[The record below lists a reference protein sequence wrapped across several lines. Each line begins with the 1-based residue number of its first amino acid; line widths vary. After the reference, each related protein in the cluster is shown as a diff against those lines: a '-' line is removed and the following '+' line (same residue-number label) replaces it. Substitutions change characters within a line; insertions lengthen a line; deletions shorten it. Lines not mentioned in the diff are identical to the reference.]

1 MIFIYNFHFFLL
13 NALFFKDFFEKSSVF
28 HKCFIILFIN
38 ISHINDNLEIFM
50 FSKRKLLVLLLFSIV
65 LISSVSAISAADA
78 NATDVQTADEE
89 NVELEQVDSNQDVLS
104 ASYSFSTLNDL
115 INGST
120 SSEIQLEDDYEF
132 RTSNDDNSL
141 TVDRDNVVIDGKGH
155 TIKGSTNTRN
165 PAYGFYVTSKNV
177 VIKNINFVNLG
188 SSYKNKDGGA
198 ISSSSLLNNLTVINC
213 TFNNCWGEWG
223 GAISHVS
230 RVDNCTFD
238 YCYGDMGGAI
248 YSSSSVKNSKFTN
261 CNALEGGAVYS
272 CTAVNCIFTNNNGGL
287 GGAGRNSGFINCTF
301 DGNSASDGGAVYQYF
316 SNNEIFNCTF
326 INNHASGSGG
336 ALYSPFSYYYVINS
350 TFENNT
356 AYNYAVSYRAH
367 LVLCSFKNNTADDGP
382 PYESGAIG
390 KPTLYSPVSL
400 YSFTCPDQVEIPINY
415 AFKWG
420 TGQNDYFKYKGEIYL
435 FNGINTTLELCEGY
449 SSTAI
454 ATCSILSGSSFIV
467 DLGKGDYNLRARQPG
482 EYSSKTYY
490 IHVYG
495 EKTSIN
501 AETNTEMYIGEDKHL
516 VVNLTGSKNN
526 PLVGFNISLKEN
538 GNVLDILTTDSNGQV
553 SFSLKNLTF
562 GNHDLYLEFSEDA
575 RHEASSLQVTVDV
588 KKFDTIIKAD
598 DISAFASED
607 IRLPVNLTDYNNNPM
622 VGYSVYLK
630 ENGNVLDKLTTD
642 GAGQVTFSLNNLSEG
657 SHSLSVEFSED
668 DAYSSSSAQVNVVI
682 NRFSTVIKADNV
694 DAFVSDDLSLLVNL
708 TDDENAPMAGYVVYL
723 KENGNVL
730 DNLTT
735 NSSGQ
740 VSFSLS
746 DISAGSHILSVEF
759 SGNRIYEGS
768 AAQVTVAIDKYNS
781 VIKAQDVEGYT
792 YQDINLIVNLTDGDN
807 KVMAGYV
814 VYLKENGVVLD
825 NLTTDDNGQVSF
837 LLNGLSEGS
846 HVLYVE
852 FMETRFYRGSSM
864 QVSAVINKFNSV
876 IKADDIT
883 AYAIEDI
890 NLLVNLTDGDNKPM
904 AGCVVYLKEN
914 GAVIA
919 NLTTDNAGQVRFSL
933 NGLSAGRHNLYV
945 EYLESM
951 LYKGSSKQVLVVINR
966 MASSIS
972 ADNIVAYAIDDIKLI
987 VNLTYGGNAAI
998 GGAVVYLKENGA
1010 VIANLTTDKSG
1021 QVIFSLNDLPA
1032 GSHMLYIE
1040 FTGNRCFESSGKS
1053 VSVVINRVNTIIR
1066 AADVVAFR
1074 NEGKVIA
1081 NLTDQWGNP
1090 LSDAQVYLNLAY
1102 FKNRMLTPIG
1112 NGQYEFTFNG
1122 LTIGNFSGKVTFN
1135 ENGTHNPSTADF
1147 SLEVLDRLNSN
1158 ISADNIT
1165 VFYEE
1170 YGILTA
1176 YLKDANGNP
1185 IENADVNLF
1194 VNAKRN
1200 TLKTD
1205 AEGKV
1210 NFYLSLFKLP
1220 VGSFDAVVSFDLTN
1234 HYFSSSVHVNITVN
1248 KIPTKITAPDVT
1260 CTYGDGEYLVA
1271 TLKDKNGRPLG
1282 GKEILVKIN
1291 SRSISQGTDEYGQA
1305 KLVVNLVPGNYTAEV
1320 CFDGTNFYDSSSAT
1334 LNITVKENSG
1344 GQIIPNPSDDNV
1356 TVDNGTSGNQSSVIP
1371 VDNGT
1376 SGNPSG
1382 QTPVDNGTSG
1392 NQKPAETTV
1401 PTASDN
1407 PGEYVVVTLKDDSGN
1422 LLVNE
1427 DVIIELDGQS
1437 KHYKTNGNG
1446 QVKVYT
1452 ESLVPKTY
1460 KAKVTVLGENK
1471 TSSFNIHIAVKKAK
1485 AKIVAKKKKFKAK
1498 KKVKKYAI
1506 YLKAGQKPIKNAR
1519 VTLKIKGKTYKA
1531 KTNKKGRAVF
1541 KLKKLT
1547 KKRTYKATITYKGDK
1562 WYDKATKKVKIIVR

>member
-1 MIFIYNFHFFLL
+1 
-13 NALFFKDFFEKSSVF
+13 
-28 HKCFIILFIN
+28 
-38 ISHINDNLEIFM
+38 M

-115 INGST
+115 INTST

-132 RTSNDDNSL
+132 RTSYDDNSL

-155 TIKGSTNTRN
+155 TITGSINSKN
-165 PAYGFYVTSKNV
+165 PAYGFNVTSKNV
-177 VIKNINFVNLG
+177 VIKNINFVNMG
-188 SSYKNKDGGA
+188 SSRMNQDGGA
-198 ISSSSLLNNLTVINC
+198 ISSSTLNNLTVINC
-213 TFNNCWGEWG
+213 TFYNCLGKWG
-223 GAISHVS
+223 GAISYAS
-230 RVDNCTFD
+230 LVDNCTFD
-238 YCYGDMGGAI
+238 YCYGKMGGAI

-261 CNALEGGAVYS
+261 CNAEDGGAVS
-272 CTAVNCIFTNNNGGL
+272 DCNAVNCIFKDNEAGQ
-287 GGAGRNSGFINCTF
+287 GGAGRTSGFINCTF
-301 DGNSASDGGAVYQYF
+301 DGNSASYGGAVYQYF
-316 SNNEIFNCTF
+316 SNDEIFNCTF

-367 LVLCSFKNNTADDGP
+367 LVLCSFKNNTADNGL
-382 PYESGAIG
+382 PYESDAIG
-390 KPTLYSPVSL
+390 KPTLYSPVSS

-415 AFKWG
+415 AYKWG
-420 TGQNDYFKYKGEIYL
+420 TGNNDYFKYKGEVYL
-435 FNGINTTLELCEGY
+435 FNGINTTINLCKDY

-454 ATCSILSGSSFIV
+454 ATYSVLSGSSFIV
-467 DLGKGDYNLRARQPG
+467 DLDKGRYNLRARQPG
-482 EYSSKTYY
+482 EYSEETYY
-490 IHVYG
+490 IYVYG

-526 PLVGFNISLKEN
+526 PLACFNVSLKEN
-538 GNVLDILTTDSNGQV
+538 SNVLDILTTDSDGQV

-562 GNHDLYLEFSEDA
+562 GNHNLYLEFSEDA
-575 RHEASSLQVTVDV
+575 RHEASSLQVTVNV
-588 KKFDTIIKAD
+588 KKFDTIIWAD
-598 DISAFASED
+598 DISAFASDD
-607 IRLPVNLTDYNNNPM
+607 IRLPVNLTDYKNNPM

-630 ENGNVLDKLTTD
+630 ENGNVLDNLVTD
-642 GAGQVTFSLNNLSEG
+642 GAGQVTFSLNNLSAG

-682 NRFSTVIKADNV
+682 NRFFTVIKADNV

-792 YQDINLIVNLTDGDN
+792 YQDINLIVNLTDEDN
-807 KVMAGYV
+807 KAMAGYV

-852 FMETRFYRGSSM
+852 FMESRFYRGSSM

-933 NGLSAGRHNLYV
+933 NGLSAGRYNLYV

-966 MASSIS
+966 LASSIS
-972 ADNIVAYAIDDIKLI
+972 ADNIIAYAIDDIRLI
-987 VNLTYGGNAAI
+987 VNLTYSGNAAI
-998 GGAVVYLKENGA
+998 DGAVVYLKENGA

-1040 FTGNRCFESSGKS
+1040 FTGNRCFESSGKY
-1053 VSVVINRVNTIIR
+1053 VSVVINKVNTIIR

-1102 FKNRMLTPIG
+1102 FKNKMLTPIG

-1122 LTIGNFSGKVTFN
+1122 LTMGNFSGKVTFN

-1147 SLEVLDRLNSN
+1147 SLEVLDRLDSY
-1158 ISADNIT
+1158 IYADNIT
-1165 VFYEE
+1165 VFYDE

-1185 IENADVNLF
+1185 IENADVNLV
-1194 VNAKRN
+1194 VNAKKN

-1234 HYFSSSVHVNITVN
+1234 HYLSSSLHVNVTVN

-1271 TLKDKNGRPLG
+1271 TLKDKNGKPLR

-1291 SRSISQGTDEYGQA
+1291 SRSIPQGTDEYGQA
-1305 KLVVNLVPGNYTAEV
+1305 KLVVNLVPGNYTVEV
-1320 CFDGTNFYDSSSAT
+1320 CFEGTEFYDSSSST
-1334 LNITVKENSG
+1334 LNITVKEGSG
-1344 GQIIPNPSDDNV
+1344 GQIIPYPSDDNV
-1356 TVDNGTSGNQSSVIP
+1356 TVDNGTSGNQSSVTP
-1371 VDNGT
+1371 LDNGT
-1376 SGNPSG
+1376 SVNPSG
-1382 QTPVDNGTSG
+1382 QTSVDNGTSG

-1437 KHYKTNGNG
+1437 KHYKTNGQG
-1446 QVKVYT
+1446 QVKIYT

-1460 KAKVTVLGENK
+1460 KAKVTVLGDNK
-1471 TSSFNIHIAVKKAK
+1471 TSSFNINIALKKAK

-1506 YLKAGQKPIKNAR
+1506 YLKAGKKPIKNAR

>member
-1 MIFIYNFHFFLL
+1 
-13 NALFFKDFFEKSSVF
+13 
-28 HKCFIILFIN
+28 
-38 ISHINDNLEIFM
+38 M

-78 NATDVQTADEE
+78 NATDVQTADDE

-115 INGST
+115 INTST
-120 SSEIQLEDDYEF
+120 GSEIQLEDDYEF
-132 RTSNDDNSL
+132 RTSYDDNSL
-141 TVDRDNVVIDGKGH
+141 TVNRDNVVIDGKGH
-155 TIKGSTNTRN
+155 TIKGSTNSRN

-177 VIKNINFVNLG
+177 VIKNINFVNMG

-198 ISSSSLLNNLTVINC
+198 ISSSSTLNNLTVINC
-213 TFNNCWGEWG
+213 TFYNCWGKWG
-223 GAISHVS
+223 GAISYAS
-230 RVDNCTFD
+230 LVDNCTFD

-261 CNALEGGAVYS
+261 CNAADGGAVS
-272 CTAVNCIFTNNNGGL
+272 DCNAVNCIFTNNNGGL

-316 SNNEIFNCTF
+316 SNYEIFNCTF

-356 AYNYAVSYRAH
+356 AYNYAVSYHAH
-367 LVLCSFKNNTADDGP
+367 LVLCSFKNNTADTGLQ
-382 PYESGAIG
+382 YESSAIG
-390 KPTLYSPVSL
+390 TPTLYSSGIL
-400 YSFTCPDQVEIPINY
+400 TSFTCPDQVEIPINY
-415 AFKWG
+415 AFKP
-420 TGQNDYFKYKGEIYL
+420 TGSSDYFTYQGKVYL

-449 SSTAI
+449 SYNVIVTY
-454 ATCSILSGSSFIV
+454 TVLSGSSFIA
-467 DLGKGDYNLRARQPG
+467 DLDKGTYSLRARQTG
-482 EYSSKTYY
+482 GRSSITYY

-495 EKTSIN
+495 ENTNIS
-501 AETNTEMYIGEDKHL
+501 AETNTEMYVGEDKYL
-516 VVNLTGSKNN
+516 VVNLTGSENN
-526 PLVGFNISLKEN
+526 PLAGFNVSLKEN
-538 GNVLDILTTDSNGQV
+538 SNVLDILTTDSNGQV

-562 GNHDLYLEFSEDA
+562 GNHNLYLEFSEDA

-642 GAGQVTFSLNNLSEG
+642 GAGQVIFSLNNLSAG
-657 SHSLSVEFSED
+657 SHSLSVEFLED
-668 DAYSSSSAQVNVVI
+668 DNYYSSSAQVNVVI

-852 FMETRFYRGSSM
+852 FMESRFYRGSSM

-998 GGAVVYLKENGA
+998 DGEVVYLKENGA

-1040 FTGNRCFESSGKS
+1040 FTGNRYYESSGKY
-1053 VSVVINRVNTIIR
+1053 VSVVINKVNTIIR

-1122 LTIGNFSGKVTFN
+1122 LTRGNFSGKVTFN

-1158 ISADNIT
+1158 IFADNIT

-1185 IENADVNLF
+1185 IENADVNLV

-1220 VGSFDAVVSFDLTN
+1220 VGSFDAVVSFDFTN
-1234 HYFSSSVHVNITVN
+1234 RYLSSSVHVNVTVN

-1271 TLKDKNGRPLG
+1271 TLKDKNGKPLR

-1291 SRSISQGTDEYGQA
+1291 SRSIPQGTDEYGQA

-1320 CFDGTNFYDSSSAT
+1320 CFEGTEFYDSSSAT
-1334 LNITVKENSG
+1334 LNITVNEGSG
-1344 GQIIPNPSDDNV
+1344 GQIIPHPSDDNV
-1356 TVDNGTSGNQSSVIP
+1356 TVDNGTSGNQSSVTP
-1371 VDNGT
+1371 LDNGT
-1376 SGNPSG
+1376 SVNPSG

-1437 KHYKTNGNG
+1437 KHYKTNGQG
-1446 QVKVYT
+1446 QVKIYT

-1460 KAKVTVLGENK
+1460 KAKVTVLGDNK
-1471 TSSFNIHIAVKKAK
+1471 TSSFNINIALKKAK

-1506 YLKAGQKPIKNAR
+1506 YLKAGKKPIKNAR

>member
-1 MIFIYNFHFFLL
+1 
-13 NALFFKDFFEKSSVF
+13 
-28 HKCFIILFIN
+28 
-38 ISHINDNLEIFM
+38 
-50 FSKRKLLVLLLFSIV
+50 
-65 LISSVSAISAADA
+65 
-78 NATDVQTADEE
+78 
-89 NVELEQVDSNQDVLS
+89 
-104 ASYSFSTLNDL
+104 
-115 INGST
+115 
-120 SSEIQLEDDYEF
+120 
-132 RTSNDDNSL
+132 
-141 TVDRDNVVIDGKGH
+141 
-155 TIKGSTNTRN
+155 
-165 PAYGFYVTSKNV
+165 
-177 VIKNINFVNLG
+177 
-188 SSYKNKDGGA
+188 
-198 ISSSSLLNNLTVINC
+198 
-213 TFNNCWGEWG
+213 
-223 GAISHVS
+223 
-230 RVDNCTFD
+230 
-238 YCYGDMGGAI
+238 
-248 YSSSSVKNSKFTN
+248 
-261 CNALEGGAVYS
+261 
-272 CTAVNCIFTNNNGGL
+272 
-287 GGAGRNSGFINCTF
+287 
-301 DGNSASDGGAVYQYF
+301 
-316 SNNEIFNCTF
+316 
-326 INNHASGSGG
+326 
-336 ALYSPFSYYYVINS
+336 
-350 TFENNT
+350 
-356 AYNYAVSYRAH
+356 
-367 LVLCSFKNNTADDGP
+367 
-382 PYESGAIG
+382 
-390 KPTLYSPVSL
+390 
-400 YSFTCPDQVEIPINY
+400 
-415 AFKWG
+415 
-420 TGQNDYFKYKGEIYL
+420 
-435 FNGINTTLELCEGY
+435 
-449 SSTAI
+449 
-454 ATCSILSGSSFIV
+454 
-467 DLGKGDYNLRARQPG
+467 
-482 EYSSKTYY
+482 
-490 IHVYG
+490 
-495 EKTSIN
+495 
-501 AETNTEMYIGEDKHL
+501 
-516 VVNLTGSKNN
+516 
-526 PLVGFNISLKEN
+526 
-538 GNVLDILTTDSNGQV
+538 
-553 SFSLKNLTF
+553 
-562 GNHDLYLEFSEDA
+562 
-575 RHEASSLQVTVDV
+575 
-588 KKFDTIIKAD
+588 
-598 DISAFASED
+598 
-607 IRLPVNLTDYNNNPM
+607 
-622 VGYSVYLK
+622 
-630 ENGNVLDKLTTD
+630 
-642 GAGQVTFSLNNLSEG
+642 
-657 SHSLSVEFSED
+657 
-668 DAYSSSSAQVNVVI
+668 
-682 NRFSTVIKADNV
+682 
-694 DAFVSDDLSLLVNL
+694 
-708 TDDENAPMAGYVVYL
+708 
-723 KENGNVL
+723 
-730 DNLTT
+730 
-735 NSSGQ
+735 
-740 VSFSLS
+740 
-746 DISAGSHILSVEF
+746 
-759 SGNRIYEGS
+759 
-768 AAQVTVAIDKYNS
+768 
-781 VIKAQDVEGYT
+781 
-792 YQDINLIVNLTDGDN
+792 
-807 KVMAGYV
+807 
-814 VYLKENGVVLD
+814 
-825 NLTTDDNGQVSF
+825 
-837 LLNGLSEGS
+837 
-846 HVLYVE
+846 
-852 FMETRFYRGSSM
+852 METRFYRGSSM

-972 ADNIVAYAIDDIKLI
+972 ADNIVAYAIDDIRLI